1 MQVNILGININYT
14 HVGHG
19 KNLLLLHG
27 WGLNLNYF
35 NNLINDLKDNYS
47 IYAIDLPGFGKS
59 ELRESFNTTDYSEIV
74 LEFIKHFKIDSP
86 TLLGHSFGG
95 KVIIDLVTNRKYN
108 PNKIILI
115 DSAGINKK
123 KSIYK
128 KYKVYK
134 FKLLKNLIK

>member
-59 ELRESFNTTDYSEIV
+59 ELRESFNTTD
-74 LEFIKHFKIDSP
+74 
-86 TLLGHSFGG
+86 
-95 KVIIDLVTNRKYN
+95 
-108 PNKIILI
+108 
-115 DSAGINKK
+115 
-123 KSIYK
+123 
-128 KYKVYK
+128 
-134 FKLLKNLIK
+134 